1 MTRDNKKAVD
11 GLKARLAAKAQQLTE
26 EREQY
31 TSLIHKAQEKAQTAQ
46 AALEAAESGTDPQAY
61 IRAKGALSAAQD
73 EREFFQK
80 KLEQLDKD
88 GILSDQEF
96 HAVVQDVQAAALAER
111 QLMERDVRDLARRM
125 AEIAAAYQADL
136 ASLDKILAELATLKP
151 NQPAAFANKSGPSPV
166 LAFAFNAGR
175 WENGLSSYGK

>member
-31 TSLIHKAQEKAQTAQ
+31 TSLIKKASEKAGAAQ
-46 AALEAAESGTDPQAY
+46 AALEAAESGTNPQTY
-61 IRAKGALSAAQD
+61 IAAKSALSAAQD

-96 HAVVQDVQAAALAER
+96 HTVVQDVQAAALTER
-111 QLMERDVRDLARRM
+111 QLMEKDVRALARRM
-125 AEIAAAYQADL
+125 GEIADGYVADI
-136 ASLDKILAELATLKP
+136 AVLDKILEELAVLKP
-151 NQPAAFANKSGPSPV
+151 NQPAAFSNTAGISGVLQFAANAK
-166 LAFAFNAGR
+166 R
-175 WENGLSSYGK
+175 WETNLFPSK